1 MTGVLGASLPAAHAA
16 TTYQEITKDYIVPT
30 GDAELFLEVVHP
42 SLDGTTI
49 LPAPVILTYTPYAV
63 LGRNGDASH
72 FVDQLGY
79 TRATADVIGTGNSG
93 GCYDYGGNR
102 EKRTAQELIDWIANQ
117 PWSDDSIGMLGGSYE
132 GTTQY
137 AAAVMH
143 PEALKTIV
151 PEAAIDRW
159 YDYAYSGGIR
169 YTDTNEDLGNEGPG
183 AASDEGVDT
192 PLGFDFGFAIPPPID
207 NSDPDWAQRV
217 DSTIRPCDEVEHTAA
232 AYSDQ
237 PDYGGFWDE
246 RDYLRQMPDV
256 HIPVLVA
263 SNWGDWNVKQVDG
276 WQIIHALTNS
286 PDSRAIFG
294 GRWHGH
300 GVPQDVANS
309 LSYSA
314 TVDAWLDHWLR
325 GVDNGIPQSLPR
337 VTTRSADETTELPY
351 TAAPDTSA
359 LHLTLSHNADGFALT
374 PNGGAS
380 PAGSPAASYL
390 WTQANTESTAGV
402 QPFAAGPGYVGF
414 ESPVLQRDLRIYG
427 EPVLHFWSTTQGQW
441 ETTAVSLLDFD
452 PANYQGTGAQ
462 TTATAPN
469 AVVAFTRG
477 WLDSRY
483 RNGLDRE
490 VIATPGQSFDQN
502 LSLKPTDYTV
512 RAGHQ
517 VILLMSTETL
527 EWAKSK
533 APPAG
538 STSVAVD
545 YDKGQSWL
553 ELPGAVDSGDPFGA
567 NPVLPE
573 APLVVLLPI
582 AAVGMTAAGYAVR
595 KLITGNSRG

>member
-1 MTGVLGASLPAAHAA
+1 
-16 TTYQEITKDYIVPT
+16 
-30 GDAELFLEVVHP
+30 
-42 SLDGTTI
+42 
-49 LPAPVILTYTPYAV
+49 
-63 LGRNGDASH
+63 
-72 FVDQLGY
+72 
-79 TRATADVIGTGNSG
+79 
-93 GCYDYGGNR
+93 
-102 EKRTAQELIDWIANQ
+102 
-117 PWSDDSIGMLGGSYE
+117 
-132 GTTQY
+132 
-137 AAAVMH
+137 
-143 PEALKTIV
+143 
-151 PEAAIDRW
+151 
-159 YDYAYSGGIR
+159 
-169 YTDTNEDLGNEGPG
+169 
-183 AASDEGVDT
+183 
-192 PLGFDFGFAIPPPID
+192 
-207 NSDPDWAQRV
+207 
-217 DSTIRPCDEVEHTAA
+217 
-232 AYSDQ
+232 
-237 PDYGGFWDE
+237 
-246 RDYLRQMPDV
+246 
-256 HIPVLVA
+256 
-263 SNWGDWNVKQVDG
+263 
-276 WQIIHALTNS
+276 
-286 PDSRAIFG
+286 
-294 GRWHGH
+294 
-300 GVPQDVANS
+300 

-314 TVDAWLDHWLR
+314 TVDAWMDHWLR

-390 WTQANTESTAGV
+390 WTQANTESTAGS